1 MRSITRL
8 ALWTGST
15 LALAGTALAADMTG
29 AEIKAFAWG
38 KTVYLESTASGV
50 SGQTGQ
56 SVIYWTED
64 GTALNKTPNGS
75 IMHGKTEIK
84 GNLSCTEWKERP
96 GTGCARWD
104 KQGDTVTIIDEKS
117 GAVRAKIVK
126 TAPGNAEKLA
136 P

>member
-1 MRSITRL
+1 MRSITRSALL
-8 ALWTGST
+8 AVIT
-15 LALAGTALAADMTG
+15 LALAGNALAADMTG

-38 KTVYLESTASGV
+38 KTVYLETTAAGV
-50 SGQTGQ
+50 SGQKGQ

-64 GTALNKTPNGS
+64 GVALNKTPNGS

-84 GNLSCTEWKERP
+84 GNLSCTAWKENP
-96 GTGCARWD
+96 GAGCARWN

-117 GAVRAKIVK
+117 GEVRAKIIK
-126 TAPGNAEKLA
+126 TAPGNVEKLA

>member
-15 LALAGTALAADMTG
+15 FALAGTALAADMTG

-38 KTVYLESTASGV
+38 KTVYLDSAAAGV

-75 IMHGKTEIK
+75 IMHGK
-84 GNLSCTEWKERP
+84 R
-96 GTGCARWD
+96 ARS
-104 KQGDTVTIIDEKS
+104 S
-117 GAVRAKIVK
+117 GSWHRRQCGAFQPIESR
-126 TAPGNAEKLA
+126 
-136 P
+136 